1 MENVTAILQKN
12 LTFLRRRA
20 GLTQEQFAEKLGLSF
35 QAVSK
40 WETGLSC
47 PDIALLPEI
56 AAIYGV
62 EIGQL
67 FAPID
72 PENPP
77 ASRKKE
83 HAPDSASHS
92 APDPDLG
99 SAIDSLIRSV
109 THQVS
114 QSIPSPKKM
123 EFDFHWDNS
132 PPPSFEAALPVRVE
146 GLPWEDDGV
155 YRAVLFRGK
164 ALVTP
169 PAAEKGTLAVEE
181 GLDSGLLSAFSV
193 ACDSIEG
200 DVHCVLGNLTCD
212 SVEGN
217 VLYCSS
223 VTCDAVEGG
232 VAQCANVQCDE
243 INGTVV
249 QCQTVHCDEINLES

>member
-1 MENVTAILQKN
+1 MENVTAVLQKN
-12 LTFLRRRA
+12 LTLLRRRA

-40 WETGLSC
+40 WENGLSC

-67 FAPID
+67 FTPID

-77 ASRKKE
+77 ASRE
-83 HAPDSASHS
+83 EDPAPDSA
-92 APDPDLG
+92 PDLG

-123 EFDFHWDNS
+123 EFDFHWDNT
-132 PPPSFEAALPVRVE
+132 PPPSFETALPVRVE

-155 YRAVLFRGK
+155 YRAVLFRGRS
-164 ALVTP
+164 LVTP
-169 PAAEKGTLAVEE
+169 PAAEKGVLAVEE
-181 GLDSGLLSAFSV
+181 GRRAARCPALPLRRPRRRGRAGQRAALRLFGRLRQCRGRCPLRPGQSHLRQRG
-193 ACDSIEG
+193 G
-200 DVHCVLGNLTCD
+200 RRPVLRIGHMRR
-212 SVEGN
+212 SRGRRHPVR
-217 VLYCSS
+217 
-223 VTCDAVEGG
+223 
-232 VAQCANVQCDE
+232 QCPMR
-243 INGTVV
+243 
-249 QCQTVHCDEINLES
+249 